1 LCPSPDYFKNSEK
14 ANSGLSNQDSKLF
27 SLSSIFK
34 SSKSRD
40 INDDEYL
47 DQLFIDTDLKSLETN
62 ARDSIAEPFYF
73 LIEELFELKGMK
85 SIFRKSLIMFVQ
97 LTYGQ
102 TINRKI
108 REFIYWILNDD
119 MVAFYLGCIRDSFWK
134 LNESSGD
141 IELIKYEQSL
151 RTQEDKQQT
160 KKLAR
165 LKLISNI
172 PG

>member
-1 LCPSPDYFKNSEK
+1 
-14 ANSGLSNQDSKLF
+14 
-27 SLSSIFK
+27 
-34 SSKSRD
+34 
-40 INDDEYL
+40 
-47 DQLFIDTDLKSLETN
+47 
-62 ARDSIAEPFYF
+62 
-73 LIEELFELKGMK
+73 
-85 SIFRKSLIMFVQ
+85 MFVQ